1 MARHL
6 QEDVEAVLERARAQ
20 QVRPPVWKNSD
31 RPAGA
36 YDPQEN
42 VAGYAVRPRARA
54 SKRRRASTFNI
65 VIALFITGI
74 CIVLYVS
81 NVIAV
86 NQLAYDVH
94 EMETRLDKIRN
105 TNAELVA
112 TINRKSSLERIG
124 PMATEMLGLESPKE
138 PPVAFPVD
146 KDKLRELDE
155 HMEAAGNR

>member
-6 QEDVEAVLERARAQ
+6 HEDVEAVLERARLHQ
-20 QVRPPVWKNSD
+20 DRPPPWKNND
-31 RPAGA
+31 LPRRPA
-36 YDPQEN
+36 DPQES
-42 VAGYAVRPRARA
+42 VAGYAVRPRPRVPR
-54 SKRRRASTFNI
+54 KRRASTFTI
-65 VIALFITGI
+65 VIALFATGI

-94 EMETRLDKIRN
+94 DLEIRLNKIRN

-138 PPVAFPVD
+138 PPATFPVD
-146 KDKLRELDE
+146 KDKLRELNKQT
-155 HMEAAGNR
+155 EASERK